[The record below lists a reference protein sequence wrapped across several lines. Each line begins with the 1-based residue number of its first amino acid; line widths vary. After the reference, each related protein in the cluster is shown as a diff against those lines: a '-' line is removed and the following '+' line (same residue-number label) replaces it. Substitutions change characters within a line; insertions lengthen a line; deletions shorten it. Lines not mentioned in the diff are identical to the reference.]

1 VLNPWRSQEELEG
14 VFLGH
19 RVYLKA
25 KARGEKSMPEKR
37 GSLEDTKGAAP
48 QDPRDKAKA
57 GLPEPQSPAVKC
69 AHPPLRCLYRGATG
83 GRPFNFRG
91 PPPSTG
97 KAMANEAIEGDEW
110 GAYVMLD
117 TFSIT
122 GTWDRL
128 PGASPKATESP

>member
-1 VLNPWRSQEELEG
+1 
-14 VFLGH
+14 
-19 RVYLKA
+19 
-25 KARGEKSMPEKR
+25 MPEKR
-37 GSLEDTKGAAP
+37 GVLEDAKGAAP
-48 QDPRDKAKA
+48 RGPRDKAKA

-97 KAMANEAIEGDEW
+97 KAMVNEAIEGDEW